1 MKFNSADIK
10 PPNDGFG
17 PWLIAGMVISAILHL
32 MAALYIWYQPKN
44 LTLPTHSAIPV
55 NVMLA
60 ASIAAPRTEKN
71 ALNHGPKQRETI
83 DSVATQTK
91 TPSPQPTKSK
101 TAKDKSVKEQPSP
114 INVRES
120 ARSSDIV
127 TKSNKKTAKKNPE
140 AEREISKPENRINDP
155 IASKSNSVSQVERNI
170 PKVQVNKDSP
180 KPQGASGAFSSH
192 IKKVRQ
198 NWKQK
203 LVMHLEQHKQY
214 PRRAKRMRKQGMPVI
229 RFTMDRSGKVLG
241 VKLVRSSG
249 TKSLDNEALALV
261 HRSMPLPLPPDEI
274 TGDTLSWTLPVRF
287 YVQ

>member
-10 PPNDGFG
+10 TPNDGFG

-32 MAALYIWYQPKN
+32 IAAMYIWHQPKN
-44 LTLPTHSAIPV
+44 IPPPLPSAIPV

-60 ASIAAPRTEKN
+60 AP
-71 ALNHGPKQRETI
+71 
-83 DSVATQTK
+83 VATQTK
-91 TPSPQPTKSK
+91 TPSPQPKKSK
-101 TAKDKSVKEQPSP
+101 TAKDKSVKEQSSP

-140 AEREISKPENRINDP
+140 AEKEISIPENRINDP
-155 IASKSNSVSQVERNI
+155 IASKSNSVSQVERSI

-180 KPQGASGAFSSH
+180 KPQRASGAFSKH

-214 PRRAKRMRKQGMPVI
+214 PRRAKMCR
-229 RFTMDRSGKVLG
+229 
-241 VKLVRSSG
+241 
-249 TKSLDNEALALV
+249 
-261 HRSMPLPLPPDEI
+261 
-274 TGDTLSWTLPVRF
+274 
-287 YVQ
+287 